1 MQQSSHWLKFLIFS
15 FLICSMTEA
24 GAIAAIRARLT
35 QQHAPG
41 ELVVKIRQPG
51 AKTLLQSNAVTTL
64 QSRLGAHSVIDVK
77 PFKTDRELL
86 KLRMAKD
93 EDVSKAV
100 AILSAE
106 PSVEYA
112 EPNYMFYVLDDGI
125 PNDPDFVKTWGIHNT
140 GQKDAAGQIGTP
152 GADIRVLPLW
162 QQGFRGSRN
171 IVAAVIDTG
180 IQWDHPDLAANLYSN
195 LGEAGDLATNGQDD
209 DGNGFVDDL
218 HGWNFAR
225 NNKDSNDDHGHGS
238 HCAGTIGGVGNN
250 GIGVSGVN
258 WEVSLMPVKF
268 LDASGGGTLQA
279 AIEAVNYARMMK
291 VNLMSNS
298 WGGSQFAQSLSDAVK
313 RTEEAGIIF
322 VAAAGNDGTSNDT
335 GPSYPANF
343 PFGNIISVAAT
354 DNKDNIANF
363 SNWGVNSVHVAAP
376 GVQVY
381 STVKGGKYAA
391 FSGTSMATPHIAGIS
406 ALLLSVNPNWDFAE
420 VKRRLITT
428 SDPVRNLS
436 RKVMAKGRV
445 NAYNALHGI
454 VPPSIDPD
462 ESLWK
467 DVPVTIESVH
477 PYAPKSDLTFN
488 VEHPGAKYIRVHF
501 EKIGTES
508 GYDFVRLETRSGEVL
523 EKISGEQADYMTTY
537 IVGDSGTIRLTSDVS
552 VNGYGFKVD
561 RIQVIMP

>member
-1 MQQSSHWLKFLIFS
+1 M
-15 FLICSMTEA
+15 ICSATET

-41 ELVVKIRQPG
+41 ELVVKTRQSG
-51 AKTLLQSNAVTTL
+51 AKRLLQSNAITTL
-64 QSRLGAHSVIDVK
+64 QSRLGAHAVIDVK

-86 KLRMAKD
+86 KVRMAKD

-112 EPNYMFYVLDDGI
+112 EPNYMFYILDDGI
-125 PNDPDFVKTWGIHNT
+125 PNDPDLVKTWGIHNT

-152 GADIRVLPLW
+152 GSDIRVLPLW

-195 LGEAGDLATNGQDD
+195 PGEAGDLATNGQDD

-322 VAAAGNDGTSNDT
+322 VAAAGNDGTNNDT

-354 DNKDNIANF
+354 DNKDSIANF

>member
-15 FLICSMTEA
+15 FLICSATET

-41 ELVVKIRQPG
+41 ELVVKTRQSG
-51 AKTLLQSNAVTTL
+51 AKRLLQSNAITTL
-64 QSRLGAHSVIDVK
+64 QSRLGAHAVIDVK

-86 KLRMAKD
+86 KVRMAKD

-112 EPNYMFYVLDDGI
+112 EPNYMFYILDDGI
-125 PNDPDFVKTWGIHNT
+125 PNDPDLVKTWGIHNT

-152 GADIRVLPLW
+152 GSDIRVLPLW

-195 LGEAGDLATNGQDD
+195 PGEAGDLATNGQDD

-322 VAAAGNDGTSNDT
+322 VAAAGNDGTNNDT

-354 DNKDNIANF
+354 DNKDSIANF

>member
-15 FLICSMTEA
+15 FLICSATET

-41 ELVVKIRQPG
+41 ELVVKTRQSG
-51 AKTLLQSNAVTTL
+51 AKRLLQSNAITTL

-501 EKIGTES
+501 EKIGTEP
-508 GYDFVRLETRSGEVL
+508 GYDFVRLETRSGEIL
-523 EKISGEQADYMTTY
+523 EKLSGEHANYLTTY
-537 IVGDSGTIRLTSDVS
+537 IVGDSATIRLTSDVS